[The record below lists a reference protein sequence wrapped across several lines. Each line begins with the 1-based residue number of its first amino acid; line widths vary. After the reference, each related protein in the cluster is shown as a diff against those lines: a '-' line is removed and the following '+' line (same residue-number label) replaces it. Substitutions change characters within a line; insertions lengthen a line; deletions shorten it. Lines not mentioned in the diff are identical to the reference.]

1 MTNAEKQ
8 RRFRERR
15 NQDEAKR
22 QEYLLYHKN
31 RYKKE
36 KESGKRKSVADMSE
50 REHRAAKKKWRLE
63 KRERREKAK
72 MASKSAPEKSSQ
84 FTISRQ
90 KKYIFDKALTD
101 RENLKKEIEDLKCQ
115 LANERRNSD
124 VKRKRLSRLNI
135 TPKASFLTP
144 SSKAKKILSHTKIS
158 GGIKN
163 VQRQLTFHYAILEEL
178 KINIKKKIKNKT
190 ISLKSIQAGK
200 VLKKYRLKSEF
211 CKAVQITHPKVTQ
224 KKKSKY
230 SQWVNQVKDF
240 VLRSDNSVIQ
250 NGQKNTITLNKIKK
264 QKYLLKDT
272 IENLFKKF
280 VSETNF
286 TMSFTTFWRMKP
298 FWVRQ
303 PKEYDR
309 PTCL

>member
-84 FTISRQ
+84 LTISRQ

-101 RENLKKEIEDLKCQ
+101 RANL
-115 LANERRNSD
+115 
-124 VKRKRLSRLNI
+124 
-135 TPKASFLTP
+135 
-144 SSKAKKILSHTKIS
+144 
-158 GGIKN
+158 
-163 VQRQLTFHYAILEEL
+163 
-178 KINIKKKIKNKT
+178 
-190 ISLKSIQAGK
+190 
-200 VLKKYRLKSEF
+200 
-211 CKAVQITHPKVTQ
+211 
-224 KKKSKY
+224 
-230 SQWVNQVKDF
+230 
-240 VLRSDNSVIQ
+240 
-250 NGQKNTITLNKIKK
+250 
-264 QKYLLKDT
+264 
-272 IENLFKKF
+272 
-280 VSETNF
+280 
-286 TMSFTTFWRMKP
+286 
-298 FWVRQ
+298 
-303 PKEYDR
+303 
-309 PTCL
+309 